1 MALSVGFLGHEC
13 CCTAACLHLGQ
24 ALPSVRN
31 RDGSPSVLS
40 PDDCEVHCRGEAGSS
55 SVSSEISRTM
65 QAMMGARGETAC
77 AGPDYPLMS
86 HTGFQTSPTIGGSSL
101 EGRHNPNSSGYC
113 FVSQH
118 RRS

>member
-1 MALSVGFLGHEC
+1 MSVAVLQPA
-13 CCTAACLHLGQ
+13 CTWARPCQVSGTEMGVLL
-24 ALPSVRN
+24 L
-31 RDGSPSVLS
+31 LS

-86 HTGFQTSPTIGGSSL
+86 HTGFQTSPTKGGSSL